1 MPCESS
7 DSVLAGST
15 TPFTLTV
22 GIRDNMSK
30 TSLRLLFRQSVTLL
44 RCRPAGTKIV
54 TIFMLKCESD
64 LERIAHDTELLTS
77 CVLVVVTMADP
88 CLREQAL
95 ADVAANF
102 GPPFCE
108 VALDSEMT
116 TDHHVQVA
124 VAPLEFLFLQSQRH
138 TFDILFSADSERPK
152 LLEEE
157 GSGTTYVAGHLAL
170 CSSTSDHINEERPL
184 SSKEFRCRREIA
196 PSCALRSSLQE
207 PVQ

>member
-1 MPCESS
+1 VPVRLVNREEGSGARRLLDQRLRAAGVESTQVHGYDRVVFS
-7 DSVLAGST
+7 ISKSRAIQGRHAD
-15 TPFTLTV
+15 V
-22 GIRDNMSK
+22 GIGIR
-30 TSLRLLFRQSVTLL
+30 SVRSCLIST
-44 RCRPAGTKIV
+44 
-54 TIFMLKCESD
+54 
-64 LERIAHDTELLTS
+64 LLTS

-95 ADVAANF
+95 TDVAANF

-108 VALDSEMT
+108 VALGSEMT

-157 GSGTTYVAGHLAL
+157 GSGTTYVAGHLSL
-170 CSSTSDHINEERPL
+170 CSSTSDHIHEERPL
-184 SSKEFRCRREIA
+184 SSKELRCRREIA
-196 PSCALRSSLQE
+196 SSCALRSSLQE